1 MLLSFFTFAQEESE
15 EDALARM
22 QAQLNGEV
30 MSRPFLAE
38 RPKEVDNYIESM
50 LKKNVKPQNT
60 KAPIGVVATRVV
72 IYYATTGLSIET
84 VATTID
90 TMAGIITKTTI

>member
-1 MLLSFFTFAQEESE
+1 MLNTNSSLKKFPTLPQVLLGFCCMLLSLFTFAQEETE
-15 EDALARM
+15 EEALARM

-50 LKKNVKPQNT
+50 LKKK
-60 KAPIGVVATRVV
+60 
-72 IYYATTGLSIET
+72 LSLLP
-84 VATTID
+84 
-90 TMAGIITKTTI
+90 